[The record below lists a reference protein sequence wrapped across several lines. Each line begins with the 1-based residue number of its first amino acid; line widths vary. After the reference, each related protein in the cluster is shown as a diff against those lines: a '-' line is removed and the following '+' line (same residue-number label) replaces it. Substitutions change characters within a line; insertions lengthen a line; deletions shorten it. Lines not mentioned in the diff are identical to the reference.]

1 MEDFSFWWY
10 IIAAIIYFLTRGRK
24 KKQQQK
30 GRPGTENSPPRSQPK
45 SFEDLLREIT
55 EGRIEEEPEPE
66 EPVVVKRK
74 SNEEER
80 RREATRLEGERR
92 SFSDAESR
100 KVYEE
105 SIKMAEGAE
114 LSFEPDESFR
124 ESRLFRD
131 TKQEAEDGEEESFAK
146 EIREGLR
153 SNTEVRKAVIYSE
166 ILQRKY

>member
-30 GRPGTENSPPRSQPK
+30 ERPGTENSPPRSQPK

-55 EGRIEEEPEPE
+55 EGRIEEEPE

-92 SFSDAESR
+92 SFSDTESR

-131 TKQEAEDGEEESFAK
+131 TKQEAEEEESFAK